1 MLASRRFRCRL
12 RGCCLQCHPSRSMHC
27 IAPGRR
33 TTRMKTTMTTMCHR
47 SVRHPRRRVRR
58 VLWPPGLFARVG
70 GGAQGEVRAPHL
82 HATFI
87 RRSAARPP
95 QLLCG
100 KCGMVRL
107 LLLAASHPSF
117 DVVLSTILVCSAS
130 PCATCF
136 ECNQL
141 RCHGHEPRKSATHTP
156 RADTS
161 LPHAHTPLGTAG

>member
-1 MLASRRFRCRL
+1 
-12 RGCCLQCHPSRSMHC
+12 
-27 IAPGRR
+27 
-33 TTRMKTTMTTMCHR
+33 MKTTMTTMCHR

-82 HATFI
+82 HATFK

-107 LLLAASHPSF
+107 LLLAASHPNF

-161 LPHAHTPLGTAG
+161 LPHAHTPLGTAGYDG